1 MKVKCFL
8 LFFGFFFAFFGSYAY
23 AVDNIWTKYYNNGI
37 QEYNLKNNE
46 GDLFSI
52 SCDEERTLD
61 GKDTNV
67 LISDASGN
75 HYYSDR
81 DNIDVLF
88 HDNKYHIPST
98 LEGKSNQLL
107 WVNFINA
114 IKTNQQFKVV
124 VNDKHNYTFISS
136 IMSTKV
142 ILKYL
147 SGCNVDNVKNKT
159 YIENDLES
167 KSKKETDITSD
178 DLITQWHSKYIEGIA
193 KYNIMNYSGDY
204 FFINCDLKSDND
216 SGNTY
221 VTFKDKDGN
230 EFSSKDDKNEI
241 TILINGIAYWI
252 PPVLFGREEWYNFIN
267 AIKTPYKFKVYIN
280 NMKEGYEFIPEYKS
294 VDSEL
299 KYLDKC
305 NVSL

>member
-1 MKVKCFL
+1 
-8 LFFGFFFAFFGSYAY
+8 
-23 AVDNIWTKYYNNGI
+23 
-37 QEYNLKNNE
+37 
-46 GDLFSI
+46 
-52 SCDEERTLD
+52 
-61 GKDTNV
+61 
-67 LISDASGN
+67 
-75 HYYSDR
+75 
-81 DNIDVLF
+81 
-88 HDNKYHIPST
+88 
-98 LEGKSNQLL
+98 
-107 WVNFINA
+107 
-114 IKTNQQFKVV
+114 
-124 VNDKHNYTFISS
+124 
-136 IMSTKV
+136 
-142 ILKYL
+142 
-147 SGCNVDNVKNKT
+147 
-159 YIENDLES
+159 
-167 KSKKETDITSD
+167 
-178 DLITQWHSKYIEGIA
+178 
-193 KYNIMNYSGDY
+193 MNYSGDY